1 MTQAIFHTAKDAFG
15 SSVGA
20 TPTQWIVFQVT
31 DIKTPKL
38 DANSPDA
45 KQIEH
50 TLHNQLSDD
59 LIGQYVGWL
68 ETDLG
73 TSINPSVLAQAM
85 GNGTPDTN

>member
-1 MTQAIFHTAKDAFG
+1 
-15 SSVGA
+15 V
-20 TPTQWIVFQVT
+20 VFQVT

-38 DANSPDA
+38 DANSADA
-45 KQIEH
+45 KHIED

-68 ETDLG
+68 ESNLG
-73 TSINPSVLAQAM
+73 TTVNPSVLAQAM

>member
-1 MTQAIFHTAKDAFG
+1 MTQEIFHTAKDGYG

-20 TPTQWIVFQVT
+20 NPTQWIVFQVT

-38 DANSPDA
+38 DANSADA
-45 KQIEH
+45 KHIED
-50 TLHNQLSDD
+50 TLHSQLADD

-68 ETDLG
+68 ETNLG
-73 TSINPSVLAQAM
+73 TTINPSVLAQAM